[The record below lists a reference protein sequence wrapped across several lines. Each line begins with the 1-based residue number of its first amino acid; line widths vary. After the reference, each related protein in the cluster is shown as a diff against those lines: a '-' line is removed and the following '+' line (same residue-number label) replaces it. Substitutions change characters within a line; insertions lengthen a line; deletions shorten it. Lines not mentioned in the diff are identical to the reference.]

1 MKAIRYVNLLY
12 FFIEHLIANAQC
24 FRLLNLDKQ
33 LTHEVGHW
41 LGLEHTH
48 ADGCKGVGDYM
59 DDIGVEKSCEK
70 EPTFYC
76 SVGLDKCR
84 RDFGLNSI
92 NNCMSCAQV
101 GCYWLCRLLY
111 S

>member
-1 MKAIRYVNLLY
+1 VKAIRYVNLLY

-59 DDIGVEKSCEK
+59 DDI
-70 EPTFYC
+70 
-76 SVGLDKCR
+76 
-84 RDFGLNSI
+84 
-92 NNCMSCAQV
+92 SCAHLFVVRCQSSQLV
-101 GCYWLCRLLY
+101 VRPPQFTSEVSVPSQASL